1 MSQSKE
7 VGMASKSGESS
18 SEKRSADQPESA
30 DSKRSRTEIR
40 ALPTRQ
46 YLDNTV
52 VPILLDGLAALSK
65 ERPGVNVIKLFSFVT
80 DGEARLARGFSLGN
94 PFQSGLRI

>member
-1 MSQSKE
+1 
-7 VGMASKSGESS
+7 MASKSGEGS
-18 SEKRSADQPESA
+18 SEKRSADQLESA
-30 DSKRSRTEIR
+30 ESKRSRTEIR

-65 ERPGVNVIKLFSFVT
+65 ERPGVNVIKLFF
-80 DGEARLARGFSLGN
+80 
-94 PFQSGLRI
+94 LRH